1 MQKRGGGAEF
11 FILINLGCLQK
22 SLRTH
27 ALNQLIRKEV
37 KCNTS
42 ITSKQIKKNTDA
54 LCSPRTIRRHL
65 NLNGF
70 RMKSRKKKPKL
81 LNKHKIARLEFA
93 KKHQTWCFK
102 KWKRVVFSDEKSLT
116 SIDQM
121 VSKNFGFQR
130 KSNKNIFLNVTQEAD
145 P

>member
-1 MQKRGGGAEF
+1 
-11 FILINLGCLQK
+11 
-22 SLRTH
+22 
-27 ALNQLIRKEV
+27 
-37 KCNTS
+37 
-42 ITSKQIKKNTDA
+42 
-54 LCSPRTIRRHL
+54 
-65 NLNGF
+65 
-70 RMKSRKKKPKL
+70 MKSRKKKPKL

-130 KSNKNIFLNVTQEAD
+130 KSNKNIFCKRHTGGGSLMVWGAFSAKGKLKLIFLNGCQTSKDYIKMLSKAD
-145 P
+145 LQKMVKFWVVKSGFFNKTMHPSKKPKNH